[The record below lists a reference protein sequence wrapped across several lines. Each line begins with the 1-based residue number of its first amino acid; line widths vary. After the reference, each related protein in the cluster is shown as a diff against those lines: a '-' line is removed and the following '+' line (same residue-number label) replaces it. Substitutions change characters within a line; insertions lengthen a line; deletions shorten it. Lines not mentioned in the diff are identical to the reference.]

1 MSLTEPTHA
10 LATETQNRRRVTNIN
25 PNIKISDITDVTRQV
40 ERSSYHKAKAPKPDY
55 AYKFQ
60 CSGEIGGDRTISGM
74 HVEWSAT
81 FNKPVEQL
89 IYPSLQRFDLTT
101 YDQQRKQ
108 QHKLHGHNDTHFVGS
123 SSMEHTENSGQSV
136 TLLRQISS
144 DIDRHTSIEDQ
155 KMFIH
160 TPTWTMKLTGVS
172 NNNATKYNTAAN
184 SLIDAGRS
192 RANSANYDLSHKQ
205 EEECLDASTN
215 RPVYAST
222 AEEIDIE
229 GERYLRRRIKE
240 KYEAKV

>member
-1 MSLTEPTHA
+1 MQNNMSESTHT
-10 LATETQNRRRVTNIN
+10 LAAETQNRRRVTNIN

-40 ERSSYHKAKAPKPDY
+40 ERSYQKAKIPKPDY

-123 SSMEHTENSGQSV
+123 SNAEHIESNGQSV

-144 DIDRHTSIEDQ
+144 DIDRHTGIEDQ

-160 TPTWTMKLTGVS
+160 TPTWTMKLSGVS
-172 NNNATKYNTAAN
+172 NNNATKYNTATS
-184 SLIDAGRS
+184 SLNDASRL
-192 RANSANYDLSHKQ
+192 RANSANYENPHNNKKED
-205 EEECLDASTN
+205 ECLDASSN
-215 RPVYAST
+215 KPIYAS
-222 AEEIDIE
+222 
-229 GERYLRRRIKE
+229 RRRRLILRGSGISE
-240 KYEAKV
+240 GA